1 MLVKLP
7 IAHCELDLKVQEWF
21 RLVAAIDLLSIES
34 VKMEVELMVV
44 LVVSLVEVVLLI
56 AVVKIVV
63 VAVDSVKLE
72 QSEHGEISF
81 ASSEQPN
88 VALPPSFGCSPAV
101 IEQSPIVFVDW

>member
-7 IAHCELDLKVQEWF
+7 IAHCELDSTVQEWF
-21 RLVAAIDLLSIES
+21 RLVAAIDLLSIEF
-34 VKMEVELMVV
+34 VKMGVELMVV
-44 LVVSLVEVVLLI
+44 LVVSLVEVALLI

-63 VAVDSVKLE
+63 VAVDSVMLE

-88 VALPPSFGCSPAV
+88 VALLPSSECSLAV
-101 IEQSPIVFVDW
+101 TEQSPIVFAD